1 MSAQTTWPARSEG
14 VAEATM
20 ASQLV
25 RDTSQRPVSGFDPAT
40 LTMGVDLL
48 VESKIEAINPVVEEL
63 MQLLT
68 TNCCPREH
76 EFAVQT
82 ALREALAN
90 AIVHGNHGDTNKKVR
105 VSCGCDS
112 AGGILIVIRDEGEGF
127 DPVKVPSPLIGEQA
141 ASEHGR
147 GIFLIN
153 MLMDETHFEDGG
165 KEIHMRKGGST
176 SH

>member
-1 MSAQTTWPARSEG
+1 MPAQVFQLTKSEG
-14 VAEATM
+14 VAEAMT
-20 ASQLV
+20 ASYFT
-25 RDTSQRPVSGFDPAT
+25 RDISQPPVCGFDPAT
-40 LTMGVDLL
+40 LTMGIDVL

-63 MQLLT
+63 MRLLT

-90 AIVHGNHGDTNKKVR
+90 AVVHGNHGDTSKKVR
-105 VSCGCDS
+105 VCCGCDS
-112 AGGILIVIRDEGEGF
+112 AKGILIAIRDEGEGF
-127 DPVKVPSPLIGEQA
+127 DPAKVPSPLIGA
-141 ASEHGR
+141 HVASDHGR

-153 MLMDETHFEDGG
+153 MLMDETHFDDGG
-165 KEIHMRKGGST
+165 RQIHMRKGGST